1 LVTLEQEITEAEE
14 AAPPTLWTTDITPE
28 HLVRLMA
35 QNGERLAIVGA
46 ETPLFGVLSGRYTQQ
61 VIECVESF
69 NDAFDGAP
77 IAVGRVKRATVECHE
92 PCLAVSVATQPIVLF
107 NTGTSST
114 LLERGTLARF
124 AFFEPISLVG
134 QRDMRLRDLPDDVA
148 RSYGDSLLSL
158 GRYYRSHPVTFE
170 LSSEARRAFEQW
182 RMLREAERMDGGR
195 LSKLTGF
202 EGRIDDI
209 LCRTAGLLHA
219 LNHNP
224 PAPPFIGE
232 STLRDAMRVT
242 EFLIAST
249 AAVYERMGLGAID
262 KLAGAILEHARR
274 NSITETTV
282 RELTRTPLGVYKTA
296 EDVMAA
302 CRALANEGSLTLT
315 KVTNGQRGRPS
326 WYVDFASTTP
336 A

>member
-1 LVTLEQEITEAEE
+1 
-14 AAPPTLWTTDITPE
+14 
-28 HLVRLMA
+28 
-35 QNGERLAIVGA
+35 
-46 ETPLFGVLSGRYTQQ
+46 
-61 VIECVESF
+61 
-69 NDAFDGAP
+69 
-77 IAVGRVKRATVECHE
+77 VKRATVECHE

-124 AFFEPISLVG
+124 AFFEPVSLVG
-134 QRDMRLRDLPDDVA
+134 QRDMTLKDLPEDVQSAYDDNL
-148 RSYGDSLLSL
+148 SSL
-158 GRYYRSHPVTFE
+158 GRYYRSNPATFE
-170 LSSEARRAFEQW
+170 LSGPARRAFEQW
-182 RMLREAERMDGGR
+182 RMLREAERMEGGR
-195 LSKLTGF
+195 LSRLTGF

-219 LNHNP
+219 LNHHP

-232 STLRDAMRVT
+232 ATLRDAMRVT

-249 AAVYERMGLGAID
+249 GAVYEHMGLGAVD

-274 NSITETTV
+274 NHVQETTV
-282 RELTRTPLGVYKTA
+282 RELTRAPLGVYKTG

-315 KVTNGQRGRPS
+315 KISNGGRPS
-326 WYVDFASTTP
+326 WCVEFEPATP